1 VKNTVGLLVSRR
13 PDLRSPVAKKLKAI
27 VLDEGVDAA
36 LADAKNLGLTKRQ
49 VLDMC
54 KLWICDDD

>member
-1 VKNTVGLLVSRR
+1 
-13 PDLRSPVAKKLKAI
+13 